1 MGEGAPKMASTPPAK
16 GAMQKGDFQSLFW
29 EQWLVIDMA
38 QKRAWVIYSIPVFF
52 VTNQAVNIRVA
63 GCAIYLF
70 IYLFICLL
78 LGACG
83 HFHTL

>member
-1 MGEGAPKMASTPPAK
+1 MASKPPAK
-16 GAMQKGDFQSLFW
+16 GAMQKGNFQSLFW

-52 VTNQAVNIRVA
+52 VTNQAVIIRVA
-63 GCAIYLF
+63 DCAIYLF
-70 IYLFICLL
+70 IFIHLFSYLL